1 MNPLEM
7 NPIEANSPEANSLAN
22 NAPESSA
29 PEPSAPEPSA
39 PESSARKTVLVCRNK
54 TCSSQGSA
62 KVLSAFEAN
71 APEDVNVKR
80 SGCLGQCGSGPMV
93 LVEPEE
99 IWYSRVQER
108 DVDEIV
114 SRHLVGDRPV
124 KRLLYPVFHPQ
135 QSSTKGWWIVG
146 AVLLGLVLMMFGAI
160 VLGQTV
166 AS

>member
-7 NPIEANSPEANSLAN
+7 NPIEANSPEANSLSN
-22 NAPESSA
+22 NA
-29 PEPSAPEPSA
+29 PEPSAPEL
-39 PESSARKTVLVCRNK
+39 SARKTVLVCRNK

>member
-1 MNPLEM
+1 MNPSKID
-7 NPIEANSPEANSLAN
+7 PPKANSPEVDSLEADSLK
-22 NAPESSA
+22 E
-29 PEPSAPEPSA
+29 
-39 PESSARKTVLVCRNK
+39 SARKTVLVCRNK

-62 KVLSAFEAN
+62 KVLAAFESD
-71 APEDVNVKR
+71 APEDVKVKR

-99 IWYSRVQER
+99 TWYSQVSAR

-124 KRLLYPVFHPQ
+124 KRMLYPVFHPQ

-146 AVLLGLVLMMFGAI
+146 AILLGLVLLMFGAI
-160 VLGQTV
+160 AGQTV
-166 AS
+166 IF